1 MPQNETQSQHSYD
14 REILVFPAGQDAIK
28 SVVVAASAIPT
39 LASAITGKSDVKG
52 LLAGTPLEAIPG
64 DSQGRVRKFTSG
76 TIIGILGT
84 TLIFNNEA
92 SVDANYDVVADAPFH
107 GCVFRKDRIVGFNA
121 AETDLKADLPTCSW
135 L

>member
-1 MPQNETQSQHSYD
+1 MPQNQKQSQHSAD

-39 LASAITGKSDVKG
+39 LASAVFGRENVKG
-52 LLAGTPLEAIPG
+52 LLAGTPLEKIPG
-64 DSQGRVRKFTSG
+64 DSQGRVRKFTNG

-84 TLIFNNEA
+84 TLIFNNTA
-92 SVDANYDVVADAPFH
+92 NVDSDYDVPADALFH
-107 GCVFRKDRIVGFNA
+107 GCVFKKERIVGYQA
-121 AETDLKADLPTCSW
+121 AESDLKADLPTCSW